1 MIVFH
6 LFGPP
11 WGDYRNDIVQ
21 KYMRR
26 IGLKATANITCCG
39 PVASLRPFQLRK
51 GQTSSSSA
59 HYRAFACKGE
69 FPQSITLTVIIS
81 THLTPYA
88 VSDRTMTELD
98 DQIAQDREELGRR
111 PPGHSTGRAET
122 LADLAYFLGDEFEE
136 TDDIVDL
143 DEAIALASTGIGLTP
158 SRPSRPSLVTL

>member
-1 MIVFH
+1 M
-6 LFGPP
+6 
-11 WGDYRNDIVQ
+11 
-21 KYMRR
+21 
-26 IGLKATANITCCG
+26 
-39 PVASLRPFQLRK
+39 
-51 GQTSSSSA
+51 
-59 HYRAFACKGE
+59 
-69 FPQSITLTVIIS
+69 
-81 THLTPYA
+81 HLTPYA

-122 LADLAYFLGDEFEE
+122 LTDLAYFLGDEFKE